1 MCYKGAMPKPSVIR
15 CVLDEQRKAQ
25 KRKTIYRV
33 SIPAELSE
41 TGKRQNRYF
50 TTQREGNAF
59 AAQLRTRRNA
69 EGSSVFQIS
78 ASEAQLLREA
88 QHILE
93 PYGLDVFVVIK
104 ELAPLLEQV
113 NDISEI
119 RRLSREIH

>member
-1 MCYKGAMPKPSVIR
+1 MCYKEAMPKPSVIR

-25 KRKTIYRV
+25 NRKAVYRV

-69 EGSSVFQIS
+69 EGSSVFQVS
-78 ASEAQLLREA
+78 AAEAQLFREA
-88 QHILE
+88 QDILE
-93 PYGLDVFVVIK
+93 PYGC
-104 ELAPLLEQV
+104 LLYTSPSPR
-113 NDISEI
+113 DT
-119 RRLSREIH
+119 R